1 MHIVVQSIT
10 KRSFFFNLVMAGL
23 LAFGA
28 FFIFFQL
35 LGWITQHGKYVTVP
49 DVRSKSFEEARQLLE
64 AQGFEV
70 EVQDSVYI
78 DTLKKLSIIKQAPL
92 PNELV
97 KVNRTIYLT
106 VNRMQAPLVT
116 VPNFVG
122 QTFRS
127 VEMQLR
133 TLGFKLGD
141 TTFKPDF
148 AVGSVLEQSINGVV
162 LKPGTSI
169 PMGSKIDLVLGG
181 GVQANEM
188 NVPVLLGLTFQE
200 AKTLLEVNGLLIGA
214 VVVDGAVGD
223 SLNAFVIRQNP
234 PIRNEEGA
242 PIRIRGGQLMDVW
255 ISMDKTK
262 IDSAQL
268 KSVPKTSAPA
278 TTENEY

>member
-1 MHIVVQSIT
+1 VFQSIT
-10 KRSFFFNLVMAGL
+10 KRSLFFNLVMAGL

-49 DVRSKSFEEARQLLE
+49 DVKGKSFEEARQLLE

-78 DTLKKLSIIKQAPL
+78 DTLQKLSIIKQAPL

-106 VNRMQAPLVT
+106 INRMQAPLVT

-148 AVGSVLEQSINGVV
+148 AVGSVLEQSINGIA
-162 LKPGTSI
+162 LKPGTPI

-200 AKTLLEVNGLLIGA
+200 AKTLLEVNGLIIGA

-223 SLNAFVIRQNP
+223 SLNAFIIKQNP
-234 PIRNEEGA
+234 PIRNDEGA

-268 KSVPKTSAPA
+268 KSVPKTSTPTT

>member
-1 MHIVVQSIT
+1 
-10 KRSFFFNLVMAGL
+10 MAGL

-49 DVRSKSFEEARQLLE
+49 DVRGKNFEDARTLLE

-148 AVGSVLEQSINGVV
+148 AVGSVLEQSINGVA
-162 LKPGTSI
+162 LKPGTPI

-223 SLNAFVIRQNP
+223 SLNAFVIKQNP
-234 PIRNEEGA
+234 AVRNEEGA

-262 IDSAQL
+262 IDSSQL
-268 KSVPKTSAPA
+268 KSVPKISTPA
-278 TTENEY
+278 TTTENEY